1 MRWAGRQY
9 SQQGLAGQGSQGQW
23 ERRDKQLLWAKIIND
38 KKSGKNQIKEK
49 HTESCT
55 IKVNIVLYILISGKI
70 IKVLL

>member
-38 KKSGKNQIKEK
+38 KKSGKKIKEK
-49 HTESCT
+49 QTESCT
-55 IKVNIVLYILISGKI
+55 IKVNIVLHILISGKI

>member
-38 KKSGKNQIKEK
+38 KKSGKKSNKRETHRK
-49 HTESCT
+49 LYHKGKYSS
-55 IKVNIVLYILISGKI
+55 LYINKWENY
-70 IKVLL
+70 